1 LPRYFIGAFLW
12 QKRFIIILLKIMLMR
27 KLAVLTIC
35 LLLVHTLMAQKR
47 IIHCGRLIDTKNLQ
61 VLNEMSVIVEGNMI
75 TGVEKGYIAGTGSDQ
90 IIDLKNRT
98 VMPGLIDMHVHMEG
112 ETSPGS
118 YLEDFTMN
126 KADIALHGV
135 VFAERTLM
143 TGFTTVRDL
152 GGTGANISLRNAI
165 NKGWV
170 KGPRI
175 FTAGKA
181 IATTGG
187 HADPT
192 NGYREDLMGDPGPKE
207 GVVNGV
213 DDCAKAVRQRYKDG
227 ADLIK
232 ITATGGVLSMAKDG
246 SGAQFT
252 EEEIK
257 AIVTTAKDYGFKVAA
272 HAHGAEGMKR
282 AVLAGVSSIEHG
294 TYMTEEVMELM
305 KQHGTYLVPTI
316 IAGKSTAD
324 SAKKPG
330 YYPEVVRAKA
340 LVVGN
345 YIQATFAK
353 AYKAGVKIAFGT
365 DAAVYPHGKNWMEFI
380 YMTEAGM
387 PILEAIKAATVNAA
401 DLLGNDQL
409 GTIEKGKLADI
420 VAIEGDPRADVKAMG
435 KMKFVMKNG
444 VVYKQE

>member
-1 LPRYFIGAFLW
+1 
-12 QKRFIIILLKIMLMR
+12 MR
-27 KLAVLTIC
+27 KLF
-35 LLLVHTLMAQKR
+35 LLVLSVVFLNAPFAQR
-47 IIHCGRLIDTKNLQ
+47 VIIHCGQLVDVKNLQ
-61 VLNEMSVIVEGNMI
+61 MLKDMSIIVDGNKI
-75 TGVEKGYIAGTGSDQ
+75 VDVQKGYLTASTNEK
-90 IIDLKNRT
+90 IIDLKSKT
-98 VMPGLIDMHVHMEG
+98 VMPGLIDMHVHLES
-112 ETSPGS
+112 ETNPNN
-118 YLEDFTMN
+118 YLNGFTWN
-126 KADIALHGV
+126 TTDYAFQSV

-143 TGFTTVRDL
+143 SGFTTVRDL

-165 NKGWV
+165 NKEWV

-175 FTAGKA
+175 YTAGKS

-192 NGYREDLMGDPGPKE
+192 NNYRKDLMGDPGPKE

-213 DDCAKAVRQRYKDG
+213 EDCAKAVRQRYKEG
-227 ADLIK
+227 SDLIK

-252 EEEIK
+252 EEEVR
-257 AIVTTAKDYGFKVAA
+257 AIVTIAKDYGFKVAA

-282 AVLAGVSSIEHG
+282 AILGGVNSIEHG
-294 TYMTEEVMELM
+294 TYMSDEVMELM
-305 KQHGTYLVPTI
+305 KQKGTYLVPTI
-316 IAGKSTAD
+316 IAGKSSAD

-365 DAAVYPHGKNWMEFI
+365 DAGVYAHGKNWMEFV

-387 PILEAIKAATVNAA
+387 PILEAIRAATLSAS
-401 DLLGNDQL
+401 DLLGDDRL
-409 GTIEKGKLADI
+409 GTIEKDKLADI
-420 VAIEGDPRADVKAMG
+420 VAVDGDPTKDVKSMG
-435 KMKFVMKNG
+435 RVKFVMKNG
-444 VVYKQE
+444 VVYKNE

>member
-1 LPRYFIGAFLW
+1 
-12 QKRFIIILLKIMLMR
+12 MR
-27 KLAVLTIC
+27 KLLMLLFAAC
-35 LLLVHTLMAQKR
+35 LMNMLAAQR
-47 IIHCGRLIDTKNLQ
+47 TIIHCGQLVDVKNLR
-61 VLNEMSVIVEGNMI
+61 VLREMSVIVEGNKI
-75 TGVEKGYIAGTGSDQ
+75 ADVRQGYVTAAAPDQ
-90 IIDLKNRT
+90 VIDLKNRT
-98 VMPGLIDMHVHMEG
+98 VMPGLIDMHVHMES
-112 ETSPGS
+112 ETNPNN
-118 YLEDFTMN
+118 YLNGFTWN
-126 KADIALHGV
+126 TSDYAFQSV

-143 TGFTTVRDL
+143 SGFTTVRDL

-170 KGPRI
+170 KGPRVY
-175 FTAGKA
+175 TAGKA

-192 NGYREDLMGDPGPKE
+192 NNYRKDLMGDPGPRE

-213 DDCAKAVRQRYKDG
+213 DDCAKAVRQRYKEG
-227 ADLIK
+227 SDLIK

-252 EEEIK
+252 EAEVH

-272 HAHGAEGMKR
+272 HAHCAEGMKR
-282 AVLAGVSSIEHG
+282 AVLGGVNSIEHG
-294 TYMTEEVMELM
+294 TYMNDEVIELM
-305 KQHGTYLVPTI
+305 KQKGTYLVPTI
-316 IAGKSTAD
+316 IAGKSSAD

-330 YYPEVVRAKA
+330 YYPEVVRVKA

-365 DAAVYPHGKNWMEFI
+365 DAGVYAHGKNWMEFV

-387 PILEAIKAATVNAA
+387 PILEAIRAATLSAS
-401 DLLGNDQL
+401 DLLGDDRL
-409 GTIEKGKLADI
+409 GVIEKDKLADI
-420 VAIEGDPRADVKAMG
+420 VAVDGDPVKDVSSMG
-435 KMKFVMKNG
+435 KVTFVMKNG
-444 VVYKQE
+444 TVYKHE

>member
-1 LPRYFIGAFLW
+1 
-12 QKRFIIILLKIMLMR
+12 MR
-27 KLAVLTIC
+27 KLFLFLMTVSVLNIVT
-35 LLLVHTLMAQKR
+35 AQR
-47 IIHCGRLIDTKNLQ
+47 TIIHCGQMIDVKNLQ
-61 VLNEMSVIVEGNMI
+61 VLKDMSIIIDGNKIVDVQKGFVPATANE
-75 TGVEKGYIAGTGSDQ
+75 K
-90 IIDLKNRT
+90 IIDLKQRT
-98 VMPGLIDMHVHMEG
+98 VMPGLIDMHVHLEG
-112 ETSPGS
+112 ETNPNN
-118 YLEDFTMN
+118 YLNGFTWN
-126 KADIALHGV
+126 SSDYAFQSA

-143 TGFTTVRDL
+143 SGFTSVRDL
-152 GGTGANISLRNAI
+152 GGTGVNISLRNAI
-165 NKGWV
+165 NKDWI

-175 FTAGKA
+175 YTAGKS

-192 NGYREDLMGDPGPKE
+192 NNYRKDLMGDPGPKE

-213 DDCAKAVRQRYKDG
+213 DDCAKAVRQRYKEG

-252 EEEIK
+252 EAEVR
-257 AIVTTAKDYGFKVAA
+257 AIVATAKDYGFKVAA

-282 AVLAGVSSIEHG
+282 AVLGGVNSIEHG
-294 TYMTEEVMELM
+294 TYMNDEVIELM
-305 KQHGTYLVPTI
+305 KQKGTYLVPTI
-316 IAGKSTAD
+316 IAGRSSAD

-330 YYPEVVRAKA
+330 YYPEIVRAKA

-365 DAAVYPHGKNWMEFI
+365 DAGVYAHGKNWMEFV

-387 PILEAIKAATVNAA
+387 PILEAIRAATLSAS
-401 DLLGNDQL
+401 DLLGDDRL
-409 GTIEKGKLADI
+409 GVIEKDKLADI
-420 VAIEGDPRADVKAMG
+420 VAVDGDPTKDVTSMG
-435 KMKFVMKNG
+435 KVKFVMKNG
-444 VVYKQE
+444 VVYKNE